1 MTDILLNIL
10 TLWLKP
16 LYEKNIS
23 YYNLIIEFRKKLPRP
38 QNEAREITHE
48 EIDSNP
54 LLPNYLKYINALD
67 VSTHKTS
74 ISEQE
79 LDVFI
84 NSIQNFNYS
93 WMIFPSYYKAF
104 SKNILRFKPISE
116 NGNFDLVMLQLI
128 LKDDPI
134 HPLKPIPVL
143 LYHLKYK
150 IKPFSTIYRW
160 NTRRQRNKRDFNNI
174 LCK

>member
-1 MTDILLNIL
+1 MFDLILNII
-10 TLWLKP
+10 TFGLKP
-16 LYEKNIS
+16 LYERNIS
-23 YYNLIIEFRKKLPRP
+23 YFNLIADFRLKLPRP
-38 QNEAREITHE
+38 QNEAREITDE
-48 EIDSNP
+48 EIDNNP
-54 LLPNYLKYINALD
+54 FFHESMKHFSSLD
-67 VSTHKTS
+67 LSTHKPS
-74 ISEQE
+74 VSEQE
-79 LDVFI
+79 LDLFM
-84 NSIQNFNYS
+84 NSIQYFDYS
-93 WMIFPSYYKAF
+93 WMIFSSYYKAF

-160 NTRRQRNKRDFNNI
+160 NIKRQRNKRDFNNI

>member
-1 MTDILLNIL
+1 M
-10 TLWLKP
+10 KHF
-16 LYEKNIS
+16 S
-23 YYNLIIEFRKKLPRP
+23 
-38 QNEAREITHE
+38 
-48 EIDSNP
+48 S
-54 LLPNYLKYINALD
+54 LD
-67 VSTHKTS
+67 LSTHRTS

-79 LDVFI
+79 LDVFM

-93 WMIFPSYYKAF
+93 WMIFPSYYKAL

-160 NTRRQRNKRDFNNI
+160 NIKR
-174 LCK
+174 LKRLK